1 MICDE
6 RKWEVGSVDCGH
18 IFLIGFMGAGK
29 STVAMTLK
37 KNYGMEY
44 VEMDRQ
50 IENDA
55 GMTVSEIFEKKGE
68 KEFRR
73 METEL
78 IGTFSNRK
86 NLVVSCGGGVPMNPE
101 NVKLMKSMGT
111 VVYLSASPETIFE
124 RVRHKHHRP
133 LLEGN
138 MNVEYIRK
146 LLTERLPAYESA
158 ADITVHTDDKSI
170 SEIAA
175 EVRETCLLS

>member
-1 MICDE
+1 M
-6 RKWEVGSVDCGH
+6 DCGH

-29 STVAMTLK
+29 STVALTLK

-50 IENDA
+50 IEKDA
-55 GMTVSEIFEKKGE
+55 GMTISRIFEIKGE

-78 IGTFSNRK
+78 IGTFADRK

-101 NVKLMKSMGT
+101 NVRLMKSMGT
-111 VVYLSASPETIFE
+111 VVYLSAAPETIFE

-138 MNVEYIRK
+138 MNIGYIRK
-146 LLTERLPAYESA
+146 LLEKRLPAYENA
-158 ADITVHTDDKSI
+158 ADFTVQTDGKSL
-170 SEIAA
+170 SEIA
-175 EVRETCLLS
+175 EEIRISCG

>member
-1 MICDE
+1 MICNE
-6 RKWEVGSVDCGH
+6 RQWEVESVNCGH

-37 KNYGMEY
+37 RNYGMKY

-50 IENDA
+50 IEKDA
-55 GMTVSEIFEKKGE
+55 GMTISEIFRQKGE
-68 KEFRR
+68 KAFRN

-78 IGTFSNRK
+78 IRTFSDRK

-111 VVYLSASPETIFE
+111 VVFLSAAPETIFE

-146 LLTERLPAYESA
+146 LLAERLPVYESA
-158 ADITVHTDDKSI
+158 ADITVHTDDKPLSG
-170 SEIAA
+170 IAA
-175 EVRETCLLS
+175 EIRDTCSLS